1 MRGTTLN
8 DMKELALAYH
18 AASRPGK
25 IEISTTKPM
34 HTAEDLA
41 LAYSPGVAEPSLA
54 IVRDP
59 ALAARYT
66 ARSNLVGVITNG
78 TAVLGL
84 GPIGALAAKPVM
96 EGKVALFK
104 RFADVDAF
112 DIEIDENDPD
122 RLVDIIA
129 SLAPTFGGI
138 NLEDIR
144 APECFYV
151 ERKLRERLSIPVFH
165 DDQHGTAIVVCAGL
179 LNALRLT
186 GREPARTRVVVS
198 GAGAAALACLDM
210 MLQFG
215 FCARNIRVF
224 DSRGLLTRER
234 QLDATKRRWAC
245 TGAGVSLGAALVGAD
260 LFLGLSTGGVLTPE
274 MVRQMAARPIV
285 FALANPEP
293 EIRPELVYAILPDAI
308 VATGRSDYPN
318 QVNNALCFPYLFRA
332 ALDAGV
338 PSISRAMMLAC
349 ANGLAEA
356 ARGDPRFGVR
366 QILPE
371 LLADGLRSAL
381 VSRIMDAAGPA
392 SSA

>member
-1 MRGTTLN
+1 MN

-25 IEISTTKPM
+25 IEIATTKPM
-34 HTAEDLA
+34 HTAADLA

-66 ARSNLVGVITNG
+66 ARGNLVGVITNG

-112 DIEIDENDPD
+112 DIEIDETDPD
-122 RLVDIIA
+122 RLVEIIA

-151 ERKLRERLSIPVFH
+151 ERMLRERLSIPVFH

-186 GREPARTRVVVS
+186 GREPASTRVVVS

-215 FCARNIRVF
+215 FRKRNISVF
-224 DSRGLLTRER
+224 DSRGLLTQAR
-234 QLDATKRRWAC
+234 QLEATKRRWAR
-245 TGAGVSLGAALVGAD
+245 TGAGVSLEAALVGAD

-274 MVRQMAARPIV
+274 MVRRMAAQPIV

-293 EIRPELVYAILPDAI
+293 EIRPELVYAVLPDAI

-338 PSISRAMMLAC
+338 SSISRPMMLAC
-349 ANGLAEA
+349 ANGLSEA
-356 ARGDPRFGVR
+356 ARSDPRFGVR

-371 LLADGLRSAL
+371 LMADGLRSLL
-381 VSRIMDAAGPA
+381 VSRIMDAAAPA
-392 SSA
+392 SSV